1 MFSNPNVST
10 DVSFP
15 SLDCPPNRRRPG
27 GGRGSNED
35 PAKCWLTCNFQEYMF
50 LGSLYVDVFYIYVK
64 LPMLGG
70 AEMVRLQDAI
80 PPFSLIEDSIHGKKA
95 NTLV

>member
-1 MFSNPNVST
+1 
-10 DVSFP
+10 
-15 SLDCPPNRRRPG
+15 
-27 GGRGSNED
+27 
-35 PAKCWLTCNFQEYMF
+35 MF

-70 AEMVRLQDAI
+70 AEMVRSQDAI
-80 PPFSLIEDSIHGKKA
+80 PPFSLIEDSIHDKKA

>member
-1 MFSNPNVST
+1 
-10 DVSFP
+10 
-15 SLDCPPNRRRPG
+15 
-27 GGRGSNED
+27 
-35 PAKCWLTCNFQEYMF
+35 MF
-50 LGSLYVDVFYIYVK
+50 LRSLYVDVFYLYVK

-80 PPFSLIEDSIHGKKA
+80 PPFSLIEDSIHDKKA

>member
-27 GGRGSNED
+27 GGGGSNED

-70 AEMVRLQDAI
+70 AEMVRSQDAI
-80 PPFSLIEDSIHGKKA
+80 PPFSLIEDSIHDKKA

>member
-1 MFSNPNVST
+1 
-10 DVSFP
+10 
-15 SLDCPPNRRRPG
+15 
-27 GGRGSNED
+27 
-35 PAKCWLTCNFQEYMF
+35 MF

-70 AEMVRLQDAI
+70 AEMVRLQDDI
-80 PPFSLIEDSIHGKKA
+80 PPFSLIEDSIHDKKA